1 MKILLSVVITTK
13 KYKVKDNLHEEEASL
28 APLSW

>member
-13 KYKVKDNLHEEEASL
+13 KYKVKDNPYKEPGQALF
-28 APLSW
+28 SW